1 MQTEMKMAM
10 KKLSLAALLL
20 AASLIAIG
28 VHAADSAIA
37 IDDPYVRLV
46 PPGIRTTGGF
56 MVIRNTGT
64 TDRQLI
70 KAESPAANIVELHTH
85 LNENGVMKMR
95 EVPSI
100 EVKAHGQ
107 TELKPGSY
115 HVMLI
120 DLKTSLKEGD
130 NVPITLKFD
139 DGSTQSVLAPVRRP
153 RIGMPESK
161 PQHSGMPGH

>member
-1 MQTEMKMAM
+1 M
-10 KKLSLAALLL
+10 KKLSLNTALI
-20 AASLIAIG
+20 AASSIVFSAY
-28 VHAADSAIA
+28 AADSAIA
-37 IDDPYVRLV
+37 IHDPYVRLV

-70 KAESPAANIVELHTH
+70 KAESPVAGIVELHTH

-120 DLKTSLKEGD
+120 DLKEQLKEGD
-130 NVPITLKFD
+130 NVPFTLKFD
-139 DGSTQSVLAPVRRP
+139 DGSTHSVLAPVRRP
-153 RIGMPESK
+153 RVGMPESK